1 MVRHLRF
8 RSGKGTPGTSDVVT
22 VYGGRDIILDHVS
35 TQFGNDEVLSITPP
49 SASTAVGI
57 RRLTL
62 QNSLVAV
69 GLIPHSRGSLI
80 IVPTSDPSIP
90 VEELS
95 VHHNL
100 WAHAAGRNP
109 SYGGVGRVEHV
120 NNVSYNWKGNVGM
133 INAGSEVDYVANYF
147 KAGSWSKPDRIIGH
161 DTLGALSQIY
171 AEDNVADPFQENPG
185 DDQRNLFNYR
195 AKWTPLPDEV
205 FVSGPGARPE
215 IRVSVQSARDAYD
228 RVLDEVG
235 ASGQITC
242 DGSWAYMR
250 DELDDRIVEQVRTRS
265 GPGGDSGVDDPSD
278 FVGVPHLA
286 QGGACADSDGDGM
299 PDEFESRYGLDPDD
313 GSDASRD
320 PDGDGFT
327 NIEEYVNGTEP
338 T

>member
-1 MVRHLRF
+1 M
-8 RSGKGTPGTSDVVT
+8 
-22 VYGGRDIILDHVS
+22 
-35 TQFGNDEVLSITPP
+35 
-49 SASTAVGI
+49 
-57 RRLTL
+57 
-62 QNSLVAV
+62 
-69 GLIPHSRGSLI
+69 
-80 IVPTSDPSIP
+80 
-90 VEELS
+90 
-95 VHHNL
+95 
-100 WAHAAGRNP
+100 
-109 SYGGVGRVEHV
+109 
-120 NNVSYNWKGNVGM
+120 SYNWKGNVGM

-147 KAGSWSKPDRIIGH
+147 KAGSWSKPHRIIGH
-161 DTLGALSQIY
+161 DTLGALSRIY

-185 DDQRNLFNYR
+185 ADQRNLFNYR

-205 FVSGPGARPE
+205 FVSGPRARPE

-242 DGSWAYMR
+242 DGSWTYMR